1 MRSPA
6 RALLAA
12 AALLGGV
19 ALARPAS
26 ADPSAWAFVGA
37 GPLGWKQGD
46 SGTFATAGA
55 LSFDVGL
62 GTSPEARVIAGGLF
76 RMTPVFGSG
85 TDLALLARV
94 ASHGFQAGGF
104 GLALDAGGYERFW
117 GATSRGFS
125 GALNL
130 GVPLGFTLSLQ
141 TEVGTDKAVALG
153 AVAGLDLLRLTVFR
167 KSLLNWWP
175 NPAPVQRSREAEAAP
190 LGGRL

>member
-1 MRSPA
+1 MRRPA
-6 RALLAA
+6 RALLTV
-12 AALLGGV
+12 AALVGAT
-19 ALARPAS
+19 ALARPAA
-26 ADPSAWAFVGA
+26 ADPSAWVFVGG
-37 GPLGWKQGD
+37 GPLGWKQGENA
-46 SGTFATAGA
+46 SFATSGA

-62 GTSPEARVIAGGLF
+62 GTTPEARFIAGGLF
-76 RMTPVFGSG
+76 RMTPVLGSG

-94 ASHGFQAGGF
+94 ATHGFQAGGF

-125 GALNL
+125 GAVNL
-130 GVPLGFTLSLQ
+130 GVPLGFTVSLQ

-175 NPAPVQRSREAEAAP
+175 NPSPAQRARDAGASLA
-190 LGGRL
+190 GRW